1 MFNSLNNNNF
11 NKNNHKN
18 LSKELINKGYFSSL
32 NKKFIFSLYMI
43 IKNEFNKKLGRKC
56 KVSLI
61 EQIMIILFK
70 LRYNLPDRIL
80 EDLFRIDHVTI
91 SRIIIRISTYL
102 SKVNINIKDKE
113 SNLFYI
119 VDSTVLRIGKGKNNE
134 TYSGYKHHHGVKFQV
149 TINDKSMIEHVSKS
163 YSSSIHDK
171 KLFIKEYK
179 SLMSKINKGLDIL
192 GDKGYSGLNEYKVN
206 IPTKRNE
213 VKYKENKNLSK
224 SENKILSS
232 KRIKVEHVFAYIKSY
247 RIMQRLNYYTKD
259 KIDILFNSIANIY
272 NLSQLINS

>member
-1 MFNSLNNNNF
+1 MNSLINLNNF
-11 NKNNHKN
+11 NNNKV
-18 LSKELINKGYFSSL
+18 NKQLLNKSYFSSL
-32 NKKFIFSLYMI
+32 NKKIIYSVYMMI
-43 IKNEFNKKLGRKC
+43 RNEFKKKLGRKC

-61 EQIMIILFK
+61 EQIMITLFK

-179 SLMSKINKGLDIL
+179 SLMSKINKDLDIL

>member
-1 MFNSLNNNNF
+1 MFNSINHN
-11 NKNNHKN
+11 NKN
-18 LSKELINKGYFSSL
+18 LLNKGYFSNM
-32 NKKFIFSLYMI
+32 NKKIIYSLYMI
-43 IKNEFNKKLGRKC
+43 IKTEFNKKLGRKC

-61 EQIMIILFK
+61 EQIMITLFK

-102 SKVNINIKDKE
+102 SKDNINIKDKE

-171 KLFIKEYK
+171 KLFISEYK
-179 SLMSKINKGLDIL
+179 SLISKIDKGLNIL
-192 GDKGYSGLNEYKVN
+192 GDKGYSGLKEYKVD
-206 IPTKRNE
+206 IPIKRNE
-213 VKYKENKNLSK
+213 VKYKENKEIIK
-224 SENKILSS
+224 IENKVLSS

-259 KIDILFNSIANIY
+259 KIEILSNSMANLY
-272 NLSQLINS
+272 NLSLFINS

>member
-1 MFNSLNNNNF
+1 MFNSINHNNN
-11 NKNNHKN
+11 KN
-18 LSKELINKGYFSSL
+18 LLNKGYFSNL
-32 NKKFIFSLYMI
+32 NKKIIYSVYMI

-61 EQIMIILFK
+61 EQIMITLFK

-80 EDLFRIDHVTI
+80 EDLFKIDHVTI
-91 SRIIIRISTYL
+91 SRIIIRISLYMT
-102 SKVNINIKDKE
+102 KIKINIKDRD
-113 SNLFYI
+113 NDYYI
-119 VDSTVLRIGKGKNNE
+119 VDSTVLRIGKGKNKE
-134 TYSGYKHHHGVKFQV
+134 TYSGYKHHHGIKFQLV
-149 TINDKSMIEHVSKS
+149 INHKSMIEHVSKS

-171 KLFIKEYK
+171 RLFI
-179 SLMSKINKGLDIL
+179 
-192 GDKGYSGLNEYKVN
+192 NEYKVN

-247 RIMQRLNYYTKD
+247 RIMQRLNYYTKN
-259 KIDILFNSIANIY
+259 KIEILFNSIANLY
-272 NLSQLINS
+272 NLQQLFKI

>member
-1 MFNSLNNNNF
+1 MFNSINHNKFNQNNN
-11 NKNNHKN
+11 KN
-18 LSKELINKGYFSSL
+18 LSKNLLNKGYFSNL
-32 NKKFIFSLYMI
+32 NKKIIYSVYMI

-61 EQIMIILFK
+61 EQIMITLFK

-179 SLMSKINKGLDIL
+179 SLMSKINKDLDIL

>member
-1 MFNSLNNNNF
+1 MFNSLNNNF

-61 EQIMIILFK
+61 EQIMITLFK

-102 SKVNINIKDKE
+102 SKDNINIKDKE

-179 SLMSKINKGLDIL
+179 SLMSKINKDLDIL

>member
-61 EQIMIILFK
+61 EQIMITLFK

-179 SLMSKINKGLDIL
+179 SLMSKINKDLDIL

-259 KIDILFNSIANIY
+259 KIDILFNSMANIY

>member
-1 MFNSLNNNNF
+1 MFNSINHNKFNQNNN
-11 NKNNHKN
+11 KN
-18 LSKELINKGYFSSL
+18 LSKNLLNKGYFSNL
-32 NKKFIFSLYMI
+32 NKKIIYSLYMI
-43 IKNEFNKKLGRKC
+43 IKTEFNKKLGRKC
-56 KVSLI
+56 KVSLL
-61 EQIMIILFK
+61 EQIIITLFK
-70 LRYNLPDRIL
+70 LRYNLPDRIM
-80 EDLFRIDHVTI
+80 EDLFKIDHVTI
-91 SRIIIRISTYL
+91 SRIILRISHYL
-102 SKVNINIKDKE
+102 FKIKFNIKDRD
-113 SNLFYI
+113 NDYYI

-179 SLMSKINKGLDIL
+179 SLMSKINKDLDIL

>member
-61 EQIMIILFK
+61 EQIMITLFK